1 MVFFFKQKTAYEM
14 RISDWSSDVC
24 SFRSK
29 IENCRAAPTSG
40 AGRLSSEENN
50 RPPTSGWRILR
61 SPAGP
66 EGSRVNRPISDPKAA
81 APCWRP
87 EGRSGMTHEETEA
100 SPKPLAPLADRE
112 PEDPPPSEWLLRRA
126 DNP

>member
-1 MVFFFKQKTAYEM
+1 MIRRTPRSTRTETLLPYTTL
-14 RISDWSSDVC
+14 
-24 SFRSK
+24 FRS
-29 IENCRAAPTSG
+29 
-40 AGRLSSEENN
+40 SSEEND
-50 RPPTSGWRILR
+50 RTPTSGWRILR

-100 SPKPLAPLADRE
+100 SSKPLAPLADRE
-112 PEDPPPSEWLLRRA
+112 PEDPPPSELLLRRA
-126 DNP
+126 ETLGRGRDRKSTRLNSSH